1 MGLFGGVCG
10 WIACVGR
17 VVVSMNGIVY
27 EERVGMLLLC
37 STGLTDA

>member
-1 MGLFGGVCG
+1 M
-10 WIACVGR
+10 GR

-37 STGLTDA
+37 STGLTDVYMYLDDLR